1 MTIRTVTSTV
11 SVLSL
16 AAVAGLVSVISSSA
30 TAQAEEAIENLL
42 LDATPTLNVRTRYE
56 HVDQDGKSDHANAK
70 TVRTRLGLESGRF
83 HGVGVVFDYEWIESL
98 GSERYNS
105 TTNGKTNY
113 PVVADPEDDEVNQL
127 YLVATGT
134 IPNTNLKLGRQR
146 VIWDNSRFIGNVGFR
161 QNEQTF
167 DAFRGV
173 VTPMKELDFEYL
185 YLDQANRIF
194 GRDSSNGRAE
204 MSSHG
209 FRMQYRGW
217 DNMSVTPF
225 ALLLDYDKT
234 AQSGSSSATY
244 GVMLNGKLPLDN
256 GKTFLYNTAFAYQE
270 DYGDNPDDFD
280 AYYLQL
286 EPGIKMGGLTL
297 FGGYELLSGD
307 GEASFQTPLATLH
320 KFNGFTDTFLTTPP
334 DGLQD
339 AYLKVGYKVAGEAWY
354 SGIKLGAQLHG
365 FWADE
370 TSDHYGTEWNLAIN
384 KGFSFALGKLVV
396 GLKYA
401 SYDAEDYG
409 SDTDKLWL
417 STQFSLHPR
426 KLRDLSN

>member
-1 MTIRTVTSTV
+1 
-11 SVLSL
+11 
-16 AAVAGLVSVISSSA
+16 
-30 TAQAEEAIENLL
+30 
-42 LDATPTLNVRTRYE
+42 
-56 HVDQDGKSDHANAK
+56 
-70 TVRTRLGLESGRF
+70 
-83 HGVGVVFDYEWIESL
+83 
-98 GSERYNS
+98 
-105 TTNGKTNY
+105 
-113 PVVADPEDDEVNQL
+113 
-127 YLVATGT
+127 
-134 IPNTNLKLGRQR
+134 

-209 FRMQYRGW
+209 LRMQYRGW
-217 DNMSVTPF
+217 DNLSVTPF

-234 AQSGSSSATY
+234 AQAGSSSATY
-244 GVMLNGKLPLDN
+244 GVMVNGKLPLDD
-256 GKTFLYNTAFAYQE
+256 GMTFLYNTAFAYQE
-270 DYGDNPDDFD
+270 DHGDNPNDFD

-286 EPGIKMGGLTL
+286 EPGIRMGGLTL

-307 GEASFQTPLATLH
+307 GQSAFQTPLATLH
-320 KFNGFTDTFLTTPP
+320 KFNGFTDTFLTTPA

-339 AYLKVGYKVAGEAWY
+339 AYLKVGYKIPGEAWY

-370 TSDHYGTEWNLAIN
+370 TSDHYGTEWNFAIN
-384 KGFSFALGKLVV
+384 KGFPFALGQMVV

-409 SDTDKLWL
+409 KDTDKLWL
-417 STQFSLHPR
+417 STKFTLHPR